1 MRLPKLKEI
10 NAKRLID
17 MAMQDSAVCPLVALL
32 SHAVLSLLQG
42 VADLPAELFGSRPVD
57 HLHRWR
63 DQIERHDEHL
73 R

>member
-32 SHAVLSLLQG
+32 SHAVLSLFQG
-42 VADLPAELFGSRPVD
+42 VADLPAVLSGVQRVD
-57 HLHRWR
+57 HLHGR
-63 DQIERHDEHL
+63 
-73 R
+73 